1 MEQFTETNFVRLCG
15 AAAGRPL
22 FSHSSRG
29 TDFFLLPLEVQR
41 LSGSVD
47 RLPLL
52 LRRELLEA
60 SELSD
65 EGKLCVTGELRSFN
79 KRRSEGAKLILS
91 VYARELRF
99 CGEEDGNLVQLR
111 GALCKPPVLR
121 RTPLGREICDL
132 MLAVN
137 RRYARSDYLPCICWG
152 ALARRAALWPVGQRL
167 RLEGRFQSRDYR
179 KLTEQGVATRT
190 AYEVSAMEL
199 EGDGEIGRDEG
210 MKK

>member
-132 MLAVN
+132 MLALN
-137 RRYARSDYLPCICWG
+137 RRYAL
-152 ALARRAALWPVGQRL
+152 
-167 RLEGRFQSRDYR
+167 
-179 KLTEQGVATRT
+179 
-190 AYEVSAMEL
+190 
-199 EGDGEIGRDEG
+199 
-210 MKK
+210 

>member
-79 KRRSEGAKLILS
+79 RRRSEGAKLILS

-137 RRYARSDYLPCICWG
+137 RRYGRSDYLPCICWG
-152 ALARRAALWPVGQRL
+152 LSAREAARWEVGTRL
-167 RLEGRFQSRDYR
+167 ELEGRLQSRNYI
-179 KLTEQGVATRT
+179 KMTETGPVEKT
-190 AYEVSAMEL
+190 AFEISA
-199 EGDGEIGRDEG
+199 IRVGRIDP
-210 MKK
+210 